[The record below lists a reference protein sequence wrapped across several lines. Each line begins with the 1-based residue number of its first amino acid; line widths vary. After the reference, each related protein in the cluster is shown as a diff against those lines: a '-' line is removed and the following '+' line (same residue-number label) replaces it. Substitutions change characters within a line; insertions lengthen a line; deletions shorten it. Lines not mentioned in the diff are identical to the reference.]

1 MSAFSQSAKNAK
13 STATSSPPALEP
25 QPTWCPGCG
34 DFGVLKALKG
44 AAAELGLSPDEMMV
58 TTGIGCSGKLNS
70 YFNSY
75 GFHTIHGRSLPI
87 ARAAK
92 LANPGLTVV
101 AAGGDGDGY
110 GIGGNH
116 FMHTARENHDITY
129 IVFNNEI
136 FGLTKGQTS
145 PTSPMGHKSKT
156 QPHGSAKTPLRPL
169 SMSLNAGA
177 SYVARTAAVNP
188 NQAKDIIVEAIEH
201 DGFAHIDFLTQC
213 PTWNRTR
220 NTSPVHGR
228 PAVRRVRVR
237 RLGPRGSR
245 RDDAKDRRA
254 TVRRRS
260 AHRSDVHRRRAPLL
274 RRGEAPERRNARGTA
289 RERYF
294 DEDAEWERTYDTS
307 SNATNKARCRTA
319 DTPRTWVSGS
329 EDIFSCTEKISA

>member
-1 MSAFSQSAKNAK
+1 MSAFNAIGENVERDRNEY
-13 STATSSPPALEP
+13 TPGLEP

-44 AAAELGLSPDEMMV
+44 AAAELGLSPEEMLLV
-58 TTGIGCSGKLNS
+58 TGIGCSGKLNS
-70 YFNSY
+70 YFDSY

-116 FMHTARENHDITY
+116 FMHSARENHDMTY

-156 QPHGSAKTPLRPL
+156 QPHGSAKQPLRPL

-201 DGFAHIDFLTQC
+201 DGFSHVDFLTQC
-213 PTWNRTR
+213 PTWNK
-220 NTSPVHGR
+220 
-228 PAVRRVRVR
+228 
-237 RLGPRGSR
+237 
-245 RDDAKDRRA
+245 DAKQYVPYIDVNDSEDYEIDVSDRKSA
-254 TVRRRS
+254 SDLMYETENALNEGTVLTGRYYHDEDRPS
-260 AHRSDVHRRRAPLL
+260 YQQEKQNIGEMPEEPL
-274 RRGEAPERRNARGTA
+274 A
-289 RERYF
+289 ERYF
-294 DEDAEWERTYDTS
+294 DEDYEWERSYDMFLD
-307 SNATNKARCRTA
+307 KH
-319 DTPRTWVSGS
+319 
-329 EDIFSCTEKISA
+329 K